1 MNRGNRKNRLIESFD
16 SIDRHYGRRTGLWGI
31 GGASGSA
38 LKIRN
43 RVDAAGGVVL
53 NCRAWRENF
62 GYLARPFKAHYLAEP
77 DTEELVRRVT
87 LAEATR

>member
-1 MNRGNRKNRLIESFD
+1 MKRQRKPTLI
-16 SIDRHYGRRTGLWGI
+16 L
-31 GGASGSA
+31 GATGSA

-53 NCRAWRENF
+53 SCRAWRENF
-62 GYLARPFKAHYLAEP
+62 GYLARPFKANYLAEP
-77 DTEELVRRVT
+77 DTDEFVRRVT